1 MKEETRCVSAGSV
14 RLVARDSCLI
24 RDRSACAIRF
34 SSSSNA
40 HVYYIGRRPG
50 GLKPRKA
57 TRLPIKAFGMTVLVG
72 EGMYWILSR
81 LLVGGFHLEHSIG
94 YLIMQTT

>member
-14 RLVARDSCLI
+14 RLVAKDGWLI
-24 RDRSACAIRF
+24 SDRSACAIRI

-40 HVYYIGRRPG
+40 HVYYIGRRSS

-57 TRLPIKAFGMTVLVG
+57 TRLPIKAFGSDGVS
-72 EGMYWILSR
+72 W
-81 LLVGGFHLEHSIG
+81 
-94 YLIMQTT
+94 